1 MIANDAA
8 NILAWPNNVGT
19 LLGVVLQRCERTQQ
33 TLVRAACLPRQMAG
47 VLLVVVARL
56 TFSIGLW
63 LNLVH
68 VHRRQKQHRH
78 KCRKHSKC
86 RNILTDSDSH
96 IEWQR

>member
-1 MIANDAA
+1 MIADNAA

-19 LLGVVLQRCERTQQ
+19 LRGVVLQRCERTQQ
-33 TLVRAACLPRQMAG
+33 TLVRVACLHRQVAG
-47 VLLVVVARL
+47 VRLVVVARL
-56 TFSIGLW
+56 TFGIGLW

-68 VHRRQKQHRH
+68 VHRRQKQHRQ

-96 IEWQR
+96 IGRQR

>member
-1 MIANDAA
+1 MIADKAA

-33 TLVRAACLPRQMAG
+33 TLVRAACLPRQMAS

-56 TFSIGLW
+56 TFGIGLW

-68 VHRRQKQHRH
+68 VHRRQKQHRQ
-78 KCRKHSKC
+78 KCRKH
-86 RNILTDSDSH
+86 N
-96 IEWQR
+96 